1 MIDRKI
7 YYGVG
12 GVILIVMYIMWSSNQ
27 VAGEQYQVIN
37 SESSSDQIPSE
48 LQNQKIYVQVRGT
61 GVGKPGMYEMMS
73 GARIND
79 ILEVAQVTDYNTACI
94 NLAQKLVDEQDLNIP
109 SSDEKCDTNSA
120 INSEGVVNINTA
132 SAYELQTL
140 SGIGE
145 AKATA
150 IVEYRNQQ
158 GTFESKEDLLNV
170 EGISEGLLQSISEDI
185 SLS

>member
-1 MIDRKI
+1 MIDKKK

-12 GVILIVMYIMWSSNQ
+12 GIIIIVIYIMWSSNQ
-27 VAGEQYQVIN
+27 VASRQYQVIN
-37 SESSSDQIPSE
+37 SETSSNQGISE
-48 LQNQKIYVQVRGT
+48 AENQKIYVQIRGT
-61 GVGKPGMYEMMS
+61 AVGKPGMYEMMS
-73 GARIND
+73 GDRIND
-79 ILEVAQVTDYNTACI
+79 ILEVAQVSDYNSECI
-94 NLAQKLVDEQDLNIP
+94 NLAQKLVDEQNLNIP
-109 SSDEKCDTNSA
+109 KNDEKCSFDSA
-120 INSEGVVNINTA
+120 ISDEGIVNINAA

-158 GTFESKEDLLNV
+158 GTFESKEDLLKV